1 MKRSFNLTKQEYK
14 SSSLI
19 SLDGY
24 VVNVGAITKN
34 NNNENHH
41 YSFLFSLMD
50 QSTVRITKFLSK
62 VPSCT
67 FYKRLQESMFSGNG
81 TCISGLCTIEVK
93 ICEIGADIA
102 CIFKESDFKNVQ
114 KLKKVAVVDDAT
126 GALELTLWESHF
138 GKVELGSCYQI
149 KLVKSRLINCKILL
163 SANVDTS
170 FMKIEDLEIV
180 QTHVECSIMNS
191 RICKGRIIHI
201 SKHQVEYAC
210 QAYGNHDVT
219 QQTYCIVCNICQS
232 RTPKYDTGKDELLKF
247 MITTDNREEYNLS
260 VSEII
265 SIPMLTC
272 INESYTNIAEFVN
285 EEYCTDALTDVMIEF
300 KFDQNTGIISE
311 LTFLKKNDLRSEDI
325 NKFNYIKNFNTSC
338 IFRKWS

>member
-50 QSTVRITKFLSK
+50 QMEMVLVLVVCKKKNDQYLCANSTKLINKELSFRPDCVRVQSIENLRNNIFD
-62 VPSCT
+62 
-67 FYKRLQESMFSGNG
+67 
-81 TCISGLCTIEVK
+81 GLCTIEVK

-170 FMKIEDLEIV
+170 
-180 QTHVECSIMNS
+180 
-191 RICKGRIIHI
+191 
-201 SKHQVEYAC
+201 Y
-210 QAYGNHDVT
+210 
-219 QQTYCIVCNICQS
+219 
-232 RTPKYDTGKDELLKF
+232 
-247 MITTDNREEYNLS
+247 
-260 VSEII
+260 
-265 SIPMLTC
+265 
-272 INESYTNIAEFVN
+272 EFFV
-285 EEYCTDALTDVMIEF
+285 
-300 KFDQNTGIISE
+300 
-311 LTFLKKNDLRSEDI
+311 
-325 NKFNYIKNFNTSC
+325 
-338 IFRKWS
+338 